1 MFDQR
6 IGMKYV
12 TGVPGLHGRCWQG
25 FGDHIR
31 KEKKGK
37 KIKVHVNTFLHPKTK
52 QAGCLDE
59 MMRSSSYHH
68 GPSLL
73 RFWVG

>member
-1 MFDQR
+1 MSRVCLGYMVDA
-6 IGMKYV
+6 
-12 TGVPGLHGRCWQG
+12 GRDSAIILG
-25 FGDHIR
+25 
-31 KEKKGK
+31 KKKKGK